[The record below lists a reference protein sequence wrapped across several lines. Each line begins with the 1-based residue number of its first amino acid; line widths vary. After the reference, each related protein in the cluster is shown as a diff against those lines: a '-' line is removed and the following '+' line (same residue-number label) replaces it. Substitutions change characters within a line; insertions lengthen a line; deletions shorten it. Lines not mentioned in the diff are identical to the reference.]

1 MGSGVGEG
9 GGHSDALGR
18 GRPGP
23 ESGPDLTP
31 PPTLSPAVG
40 AGCRPGETAPFL
52 KGPDA
57 ASAPAS
63 RPVVGVRV
71 ACPSLSSSGKSQF
84 SRLGCEVGRN
94 QSRLPSPHLPPQVP
108 RPGSGRCRPNS
119 ETLSP
124 PSSSARRPSSGSA
137 LSTSP
142 RPAPIG
148 RLNCHSGHFLLGRNR
163 RIKLWSGKKSHR
175 RPAPDDPPFPPTPR
189 HPPAAGNTPF
199 SAAPDR
205 IFLQLP
211 RPVRFPP

>member
-1 MGSGVGEG
+1 MQARR
-9 GGHSDALGR
+9 D
-18 GRPGP
+18 GP
-23 ESGPDLTP
+23 LPY
-31 PPTLSPAVG
+31 
-40 AGCRPGETAPFL
+40 

-57 ASAPAS
+57 SSAPAS

-94 QSRLPSPHLPPQVP
+94 QSRLPSPHLPPPGPQTWEREVP
-108 RPGSGRCRPNS
+108 PQLGGAKPALLFRPQALVRLRPLDVTEAGTDWPTELS
-119 ETLSP
+119 LRTLP
-124 PSSSARRPSSGSA
+124 PGPQ
-137 LSTSP
+137 P
-142 RPAPIG
+142 P
-148 RLNCHSGHFLLGRNR
+148 NY
-163 RIKLWSGKKSHR
+163 KLWSGKKSHR

-189 HPPAAGNTPF
+189 HPTAAGNTPF